1 MKLSSPLF
9 KTSLITVVPVLIA
22 VTLCSVSSY
31 ESEYPDPKVY
41 VGVILLGNFTFSLN
55 NVVCSPTN
63 KFIESLNLFPV
74 NAIVVN
80 LLLLLKSIDDKS
92 SVRTC
97 SSNLAKSHVLC
108 NRFDDAESV
117 FDELLND
124 TIPSSTII
132 GDMAILDYNRSKSDE
147 SLNNIKTVINNIE
160 SKNERKRFEFALAEI
175 YYDRQEL
182 DSAITYY
189 TRSFDRNKYT
199 MMRASECLGNIYKS
213 LNDNNKSAYY
223 DSIYKNIASTEIE
236 RNIDRQDIS
245 TTIEN
250 FFTELQSRDM
260 ATKKKNYFFTFA
272 ILLSG
277 SVLTII
283 IIRKRRVKRS
293 FAREKEL
300 KTELEE
306 VINKA
311 RQSEMELSTLK
322 DDHDK
327 RNNMKHKLGSLNI
340 TEDFDAMK
348 HNFET
353 SDICKSLRNRFEGCK
368 IQTKNIGDCRHL
380 AMTKNETVKLMSEAD
395 RCLPLFGKIL
405 SENLGINKNNHPY
418 CILQLLGFSTTEI
431 AVLMDSSYSA
441 TAKRNDFIKK
451 KLQTDMN
458 IRDFLDDC
466 LSDTYKI
473 EKRI

>member
-1 MKLSSPLF
+1 MKNLLAILSILIVFASCSDRAGGWRPAPELRTAHELMQERPDSALKVLVGF
-9 KTSLITVVPVLIA
+9 DIDDSTSRSVVNEYQILVAEALYKNYCQQTNAHAVIDAAAYYDSVFEKYPENSGLAFETARAHYYKAVGETEDDDIVAACADYLKAADIMEEAFPEIAKAARKGMTSDGDYVKARFVGLI
-22 VTLCSVSSY
+22 Y
-31 ESEYPDPKVY
+31 
-41 VGVILLGNFTFSLN
+41 N
-55 NVVCSPTN
+55 NVGIILFGEQMP
-63 KFIESLNLFPV
+63 NLAAKMFRR
-74 NAIVVN
+74 ASIYF
-80 LLLLLKSIDDKS
+80 KSIDDKS

-283 IIRKRRVKRS
+283 IIRKRRVPASKSRH
-293 FAREKEL
+293 EK
-300 KTELEE
+300 
-306 VINKA
+306 I
-311 RQSEMELSTLK
+311 
-322 DDHDK
+322 
-327 RNNMKHKLGSLNI
+327 
-340 TEDFDAMK
+340 F
-348 HNFET
+348 
-353 SDICKSLRNRFEGCK
+353 
-368 IQTKNIGDCRHL
+368 
-380 AMTKNETVKLMSEAD
+380 
-395 RCLPLFGKIL
+395 
-405 SENLGINKNNHPY
+405 
-418 CILQLLGFSTTEI
+418 
-431 AVLMDSSYSA
+431 
-441 TAKRNDFIKK
+441 
-451 KLQTDMN
+451 
-458 IRDFLDDC
+458 
-466 LSDTYKI
+466 
-473 EKRI
+473 